1 MTTQPTARPT
11 TGAWPPPHGDAIGSH
26 APGGPDNRT
35 IPAISA
41 RGLTRVYDVPG
52 RKDAQVA
59 ALGGVDIDL
68 PAGSFTAVVG
78 ASGSGKSTLLHT
90 LAGLDAPT
98 GGRVNLLGTA
108 ITLMTPAKRA
118 KFRSRNVG
126 FIFQDYNLI
135 ASLTAAENVSMP
147 SRLAGRPLGKRR
159 TVAALEAVPARR
171 RERWLRRLSAVRK
184 CRRSHCLRSA
194 FVVGA
199 WGTISPAGV
208 RVAVPGVRVRG
219 PVGSGRLG
227 AGRLLVVLGG
237 REIDAVGGVVAM
249 SAEAVGVVMDVSCRG
264 SCHESSS
271 AECARGRPGASGS
284 RSEAPGWMTEGSGPM
299 RSVFAS

>member
-11 TGAWPPPHGDAIGSH
+11 TGAWPPPHGDVIGSH

-147 SRLAGRPLGKRR
+147 SRLAGRPLGS
-159 TVAALEAVPARR
+159 AG
-171 RERWLRRLSAVRK
+171 RWRPWRPW
-184 CRRSHCLRSA
+184 
-194 FVVGA
+194 A
-199 WGTISPAGV
+199 WPTAPVSSRISSPAASV
-208 RVAVPGVRVRG
+208 
-219 PVGSGRLG
+219 
-227 AGRLLVVLGG
+227 
-237 REIDAVGGVVAM
+237 
-249 SAEAVGVVMDVSCRG
+249 
-264 SCHESSS
+264 
-271 AECARGRPGASGS
+271 SGS
-284 RSEAPGWMTEGSGPM
+284 PSPG
-299 RSVFAS
+299 

>member
-11 TGAWPPPHGDAIGSH
+11 TGAWPPPHGDAIGAH
-26 APGGPDNRT
+26 APGGPDNRMT
-35 IPAISA
+35 PAISA

-135 ASLTAAENVSMP
+135 PSLSALENVEMP
-147 SRLAGRPLGKRR
+147 LQLDGVPNAKARALAMEALDEVGVGDLADRFPERLSGGQRQRIAIARGLVGNRSVILADEPTGALDSNTGEQIMMVLRDHIDAGAAGILVTHEARIAAWADR
-159 TVAALEAVPARR
+159 TVFLRDGHIVDRSRTDSIRDLLRDPTAR
-171 RERWLRRLSAVRK
+171 
-184 CRRSHCLRSA
+184 
-194 FVVGA
+194 
-199 WGTISPAGV
+199 
-208 RVAVPGVRVRG
+208 
-219 PVGSGRLG
+219 
-227 AGRLLVVLGG
+227 
-237 REIDAVGGVVAM
+237 D
-249 SAEAVGVVMDVSCRG
+249 
-264 SCHESSS
+264 
-271 AECARGRPGASGS
+271 
-284 RSEAPGWMTEGSGPM
+284 
-299 RSVFAS
+299 